1 MGPQVTIMNV
11 ESVHGGTTTKCLA
24 FVGDTIFN
32 VTLIG
37 MPTILVEKSSLWFDR
52 RTIVGN
58 FTYDLK
64 IK

>member
-24 FVGDTIFN
+24 FVGVNIFN

-37 MPTILVEKSSLWFDR
+37 MTTILVEISSL
-52 RTIVGN
+52 
-58 FTYDLK
+58 
-64 IK
+64 